1 MGFFLGATISLYVG
15 WTMAST
21 RRAVVLTGLQAAL
34 PPAVAVLA
42 GSETVVWAPWSGA
55 TVGLLVLGLTLR
67 DQDKLIAE
75 LEATRETLAEGAVA
89 AERRRLAREVH
100 DLAGH
105 SVAAVLLHVT
115 GARHLLRRDPDESE
129 RALLEAEEAGRKGM
143 EAIRAAVT
151 TLRTT
156 ERGDDPPLP
165 RTSDLGHLVDGYRR
179 AGLSIRSELSGLG
192 QIPDGPVAVAVH
204 RIVGEALANAAR
216 HAAGNTV
223 DIDVDIDVDVVA
235 ADRDGE
241 TRGAGSGDG
250 PAVRLSVVDRGRR
263 PTSPAGHGFGLV
275 GMAERARSLGGRLTS
290 GPTGDGWRVDAVLP
304 LAPTVANGADLD
316 PDEALGIEAP

>member
-1 MGFFLGATISLYVG
+1 
-15 WTMAST
+15 
-21 RRAVVLTGLQAAL
+21 
-34 PPAVAVLA
+34 
-42 GSETVVWAPWSGA
+42 
-55 TVGLLVLGLTLR
+55 
-67 DQDKLIAE
+67 
-75 LEATRETLAEGAVA
+75 
-89 AERRRLAREVH
+89 
-100 DLAGH
+100 
-105 SVAAVLLHVT
+105 
-115 GARHLLRRDPDESE
+115 
-129 RALLEAEEAGRKGM
+129 
-143 EAIRAAVT
+143 
-151 TLRTT
+151 
-156 ERGDDPPLP
+156 
-165 RTSDLGHLVDGYRR
+165 
-179 AGLSIRSELSGLG
+179 
-192 QIPDGPVAVAVH
+192 VAVH

-275 GMAERARSLGGRLTS
+275 GMAERARSLGGRLMS